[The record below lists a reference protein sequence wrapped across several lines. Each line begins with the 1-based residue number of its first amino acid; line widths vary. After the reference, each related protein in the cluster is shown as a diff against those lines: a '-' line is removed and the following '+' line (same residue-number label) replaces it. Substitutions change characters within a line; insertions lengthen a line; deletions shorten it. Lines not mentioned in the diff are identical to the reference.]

1 MMNAANNR
9 NTVNPPMNGGNEE
22 MLLHFINERQQR
34 PQQQQQQQYP
44 QVNPIPMPLDN
55 NNNNNNNIGLDA
67 SNNNAYMK
75 YMVKDVVKSNFYKE
89 FSNIKELA
97 TKYNVVSINVES
109 AGTLGRPIGKFKGKR
124 DYVYQTIRV
133 NVDLFN
139 IFKIGISLCDQFGNK
154 PEGVISTWQLHCQ
167 VDPETEIVP
176 SEFLEFLDAA
186 STIPET
192 SASELKHTGINLK
205 ELAVVLTDSGLLMN
219 NNITWISHS
228 GGYDFAYLL
237 RLVTDK
243 PLPQSRE
250 LFLSELNKI
259 FINYYDLDLI
269 NQRLNY
275 QIFMLS
281 GLKDELFL
289 PPQHL
294 EMLADGLQIPQLPHY
309 KTTGGV
315 SLLILI
321 TYNHLCTLTKK
332 KFPDENDFSYI
343 KNMLSSISMD
353 KENNNFVF
361 IPKPTQQQPQQQQQQ
376 QPLPQQGN
384 FMQQPQHSMNNNNN
398 INVPTGFHTPQ
409 MLQQQQQ
416 QQHIPAQGPPPGVNI
431 QQPQMMNIPHGNT
444 TMLPNSNN
452 TPQMSMVN
460 HLQNLQMQHNSNN
473 RAPQWQ

>member
-1 MMNAANNR
+1 MMMMNTGNNR
-9 NTVNPPMNGGNEE
+9 NIGSMPKNGGKEE
-22 MLLHFINERQQR
+22 ALLQFIQERQQR
-34 PQQQQQQQYP
+34 PQQP
-44 QVNPIPMPLDN
+44 QMNINMMPNQLPITTN
-55 NNNNNNNIGLDA
+55 NTNVGPDA
-67 SNNNAYMK
+67 SNNNAFMK

-89 FSNIKELA
+89 FSNIRELS
-97 TKYNVVSINVES
+97 TKYNVISINVES

-139 IFKIGISLCDQFGNK
+139 IFKVGISLCDQFGNK
-154 PEGVISTWQLHCQ
+154 PEGIFSTWQLHCE
-167 VDPETEIVP
+167 VNPEVEMVP

-192 SASELKHTGINLK
+192 SASELKHSGINLR
-205 ELAVVLTDSGLLMN
+205 ELAVVLTDSGLIMN

-237 RLVTDK
+237 RLITDR
-243 PLPQSRE
+243 PLPNNRE
-250 LFLSELNKI
+250 EFLGDLNI
-259 FINYYDLDLI
+259 FFPNYYDLDLI
-269 NQRLNY
+269 NQRLNF

-332 KFPDENDFSYI
+332 KFPDENDFSFI
-343 KNMLSSISMD
+343 KNMLSSVSMD
-353 KENNNFVF
+353 KENNNFLF
-361 IPKPTQQQPQQQQQQ
+361 IPKPQQQQPQQ
-376 QPLPQQGN
+376 GN
-384 FMQQPQHSMNNNNN
+384 FIQQTAMNNPGNNN
-398 INVPTGFHTPQ
+398 IPNGFSNPA
-409 MLQQQQQ
+409 MLQQQ
-416 QQHIPAQGPPPGVNI
+416 HISPQGPHSNPNM
-431 QQPQMMNIPHGNT
+431 QQSQMMNIPHS
-444 TMLPNSNN
+444 SNN
-452 TPQMSMVN
+452 LLPKSNSASQMSMVN
-460 HLQNLQMQHNSNN
+460 HLQNLQIQHNNN